1 MADRSNKEMS
11 SCHPLRSIATRLI
24 LVICSIVTTLCL
36 VEVLLRL
43 TPGLLPE
50 AARTYARRQNEAGW
64 RIGTLPHPYVGYLFP
79 ANTETIVRSSYA
91 SFTYGTDA
99 FGFRNSQPWPRRA
112 EIVALGDSITFGY
125 GVDED
130 KAWTH
135 LVQKSLH
142 GSRIVNLGLPG
153 AAPQQYLRI
162 YETYGIALR
171 PKVLLVGLF
180 PGNDLKDAAEFNAW
194 LSSGAGGNYD
204 LWRSFR
210 VASPGVQ
217 YLLAGL
223 LKRSYLFAFLNMLR
237 ASGAAYGGGV
247 RTISFE
253 DGSRLSLVPGLIE
266 DLAQRARPE
275 KQEFRLVMQTLER
288 LQSLAREHGTT
299 PVVLLLPMKEEI
311 YLPLLGKER
320 DFDPSASIR
329 EALNVRSI
337 NYLDLAPHFRRPAA
351 MGQRLFFEGWH
362 PNTSGYALIA
372 EIVLS
377 HLKENARSYGL
388 KDWDA
393 EFPGRHL

>member
-1 MADRSNKEMS
+1 
-11 SCHPLRSIATRLI
+11 
-24 LVICSIVTTLCL
+24 
-36 VEVLLRL
+36 
-43 TPGLLPE
+43 LLPE
-50 AARTYARRQNEAGW
+50 AARTYARRQNEAAW
-64 RIGTLPHPYVGYLFP
+64 QIGTLPHPDVGYLFP
-79 ANTETIVRSSYA
+79 ANMEATVESSYV
-91 SFTYGTDA
+91 SFTYRTDE
-99 FGFRNSQPWPRRA
+99 FGFRNSQRWPRRA

-130 KAWTH
+130 KAWTD
-135 LVQKSLH
+135 LRQKSLRR
-142 GSRIVNLGLPG
+142 SRIVNLGLPG

-194 LSSGAGGNYD
+194 LSSGAGRDYD

-237 ASGAAYGGGV
+237 SSGIGYGSQT
-247 RTISFE
+247 RTVFFD
-253 DGSRLSLVPGLIE
+253 DGSRLSLVPGFLE
-266 DLAQRARPE
+266 DLAQRARPDR
-275 KQEFRLVMQTLER
+275 QEFRLMIETLER
-288 LQSLAREHGTT
+288 LKSLAKESGTT
-299 PVVLLLPMKEEI
+299 AIVLLVPTKEEI
-311 YLPLLGKER
+311 YLPLLDHER
-320 DFDPSASIR
+320 DFDPSAAIR
-329 EALNVRSI
+329 TTLNLRDI
-337 NYLDLAPHFRRPAA
+337 PYLDLAPDFRRQAA

-377 HLKENARSYGL
+377 HLKENARRYGL